1 MHDEFCG
8 GVLAGRRARAHRG
21 GGALAR
27 AGLGRGGRA
36 LPPRP
41 YGEGGHYR
49 RRGPSQV
56 NAITHRATARIWCK
70 EQCHSK
76 RAEEP

>member
-1 MHDEFCG
+1 M
-8 GVLAGRRARAHRG
+8 LAGRRARAQRG
-21 GGALAR
+21 GGTVAR
-27 AGLGRGGRA
+27 TGLGRGRRA

-56 NAITHRATARIWCK
+56 NAITDRATDRIWCK